1 MSTPLTPDPSPAEG
15 PGDNADEACPNMPD
29 GVALFPLIPE
39 ELGIHP
45 LLLAT
50 LHAIVFFDGSTVEN
64 VSDDAANASLT
75 YLGTYLQRLRG
86 ADLKRVREDM
96 DCLIAFAKQEGWAQE
111 ELQFLRGFLPEF
123 GVGQA

>member
-1 MSTPLTPDPSPAEG
+1 MADQP
-15 PGDNADEACPNMPD
+15 DEACPEMPE
-29 GVALFPLIPE
+29 GAALFPLIPD

-75 YLGTYLQRLRG
+75 YLGTYLQRLQG
-86 ADLKRVREDM
+86 ADLKRIREDM
-96 DCLIAFAKQEGWAQE
+96 DCLIAFGKQEGWEKE
-111 ELQFLRGFLPEF
+111 ELEFLQGFLKEF
-123 GVGQA
+123 GIGQAN

>member
-1 MSTPLTPDPSPAEG
+1 M
-15 PGDNADEACPNMPD
+15 ADQPEEACPDMPE
-29 GVALFPLIPE
+29 GAALFPLIPN

-75 YLGTYLQRLRG
+75 YLGTYLQRLQG
-86 ADLKRVREDM
+86 ADLKRIREDM
-96 DCLIAFAKQEGWAQE
+96 ECLIAFARQEGWEQE
-111 ELQFLRGFLPEF
+111 ELQFLQGFLKEF
-123 GVGQA
+123 GIGEAR